1 MNKTVYAYQYKT
13 GTPGNLER
21 KYKIMANEWA
31 VTTERLVSSAGVI
44 EEKTAKYNSEWA
56 KLYTELQNLKSAQW
70 QGIASDTFNAK
81 LEAYRND
88 FEEMAKVLLNYASY
102 LRGAAENY
110 VKTEEALRDAASNLH
125 TGI

>member
-1 MNKTVYAYQYKT
+1 
-13 GTPGNLER
+13 
-21 KYKIMANEWA
+21 MATEWA
-31 VTTERLVSSAGVI
+31 VTTERLVSSANII

-56 KLYTELQNLKSAQW
+56 KLYTELQSLKSSQW

-88 FEEMAKVLLNYASY
+88 FENMSKILMGYAAF
-102 LRGAAENY
+102 LKTVADNY
-110 VKTEEALRDAASNLH
+110 VKTEEALKDAAGNLH

>member
-1 MNKTVYAYQYKT
+1 MSNK
-13 GTPGNLER
+13 
-21 KYKIMANEWA
+21 WS
-31 VTTERLVSSAGVI
+31 VTTERLVSSANVI

-56 KLYTELQNLKSAQW
+56 KLYTELQSLKSAQW

-88 FEEMAKVLLNYASY
+88 FEEMSKVLLEYANY
-102 LRGAAENY
+102 LKTAAENY
-110 VKTEEALRDAASNLH
+110 VKTEEAIKEAASNLH

>member
-1 MNKTVYAYQYKT
+1 
-13 GTPGNLER
+13 
-21 KYKIMANEWA
+21 MANEWA

-44 EEKTAKYNSEWA
+44 EEKTAKYNAEWA

-70 QGIASDTFNAK
+70 QGIASDTFNSK

-88 FEEMAKVLLNYASY
+88 FEEMSKVLLNYATY
-102 LRGAAENY
+102 LRTAADNY
-110 VKTEEALRDAASNLH
+110 VKTEEALKDAAGSLH

>member
-1 MNKTVYAYQYKT
+1 
-13 GTPGNLER
+13 
-21 KYKIMANEWA
+21 MANKWA
-31 VTTERLVSSAGVI
+31 VTTERLISSAGVI

-56 KLYTELQNLKSAQW
+56 KLYTELQSLKSAQW

-88 FEEMAKVLLNYASY
+88 FEEMSKVLLEYANY
-102 LRGAAENY
+102 LRTAADNY
-110 VKTEEALRDAASNLH
+110 VKTEEAIKDAASNLH

>member
-1 MNKTVYAYQYKT
+1 
-13 GTPGNLER
+13 
-21 KYKIMANEWA
+21 MANKWA

-56 KLYTELQNLKSAQW
+56 KLYTELQSLKSAQW

-88 FEEMAKVLLNYASY
+88 FEELSKILLEYANY
-102 LRGAAENY
+102 LRTAADNY
-110 VKTEEALRDAASNLH
+110 VKTEESLKDAASNLH

>member
-1 MNKTVYAYQYKT
+1 
-13 GTPGNLER
+13 
-21 KYKIMANEWA
+21 MANKWA

-56 KLYTELQNLKSAQW
+56 KLYTELQSLKSAQW

-88 FEEMAKVLLNYASY
+88 FEEMSKVLLEYANY
-102 LRGAAENY
+102 LRTAADNY
-110 VKTEEALRDAASNLH
+110 VKTEEAIKDAASNLH

>member
-1 MNKTVYAYQYKT
+1 
-13 GTPGNLER
+13 
-21 KYKIMANEWA
+21 MANEWA

-56 KLYTELQNLKSAQW
+56 KLYTELQSLKSSQW

>member
-1 MNKTVYAYQYKT
+1 
-13 GTPGNLER
+13 
-21 KYKIMANEWA
+21 MANKWA

-44 EEKTAKYNSEWA
+44 EEKTAKYNSEWD
-56 KLYTELQNLKSAQW
+56 KLYTELQGLKSTQW

-88 FEEMAKVLLNYASY
+88 FEEMAKVLLEYANY
-102 LRGAAENY
+102 LRTAADNY
-110 VKTEEALRDAASNLH
+110 VKTEEAIKDAASNLH